1 MFQVVNVEESHVVFE
16 DAQVDV
22 CDVLDHD
29 VTITEFVG
37 NDSIVAGSHLTK
49 NVTREVPPIAADQ
62 EAIGETNHA
71 DIVSSEQ
78 TQFLNGINS
87 PFHKGFHNFR

>member
-1 MFQVVNVEESHVVFE
+1 MVFE

-29 VTITEFVG
+29 DVTITEFVG
-37 NDSIVAGSHLTK
+37 YNSKVAGSHLTK
-49 NVTREVPPIAADQ
+49 NVTREVSPIAADQ
-62 EAIGETNHA
+62 EAIGETNHG
-71 DIVSSEQ
+71 DIVSSEL

-87 PFHKGFHNFR
+87 PFHTN